1 MKPGPGRRVPQPS
14 SAVAVLRGIRRIHTT
29 CLDFEPPPSKM
40 LNRVMR
46 GIMNRYAEI
55 HGPEA
60 LSIHRTKPILHII
73 TVQITLLYGSS
84 GRTIDGAG
92 PPLRTDATQLFW
104 KSVKALSSV
113 HKETGLRKAETTTE
127 TKKHTKGMM
136 TMASCR
142 WHIGGEY
149 VSLEGPTLQQLE
161 SMKPGTDFVAV
172 TPPPSKSDQWGRVRG
187 HRLMYLLFDPSK

>member
-1 MKPGPGRRVPQPS
+1 M
-14 SAVAVLRGIRRIHTT
+14 
-29 CLDFEPPPSKM
+29 
-40 LNRVMR
+40 
-46 GIMNRYAEI
+46 
-55 HGPEA
+55 
-60 LSIHRTKPILHII
+60 
-73 TVQITLLYGSS
+73 
-84 GRTIDGAG
+84 
-92 PPLRTDATQLFW
+92 
-104 KSVKALSSV
+104 KALSSV

-172 TPPPSKSDQWGRVRG
+172 TPPPSKSDQWGRVWG
-187 HRLMYLLFDPSK
+187 HRPMYLLFDPSKEVNSATDLRDLEMAFPVFGAAARKETPLF